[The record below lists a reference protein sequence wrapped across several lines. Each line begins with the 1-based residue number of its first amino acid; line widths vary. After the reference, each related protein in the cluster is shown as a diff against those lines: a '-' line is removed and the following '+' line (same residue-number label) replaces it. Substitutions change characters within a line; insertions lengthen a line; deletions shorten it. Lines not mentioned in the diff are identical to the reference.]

1 MVLRGWNFPVARME
15 PKPMHDRRTRLRT
28 IEPVLI
34 AALIVGFA
42 LAVGVA
48 LGMLDAVVKDA
59 SSSLS
64 AIAAIGH

>member
-1 MVLRGWNFPVARME
+1 
-15 PKPMHDRRTRLRT
+15 MHDRRTRLRT

-42 LAVGVA
+42 LAVGIA

-59 SSSLS
+59 SSSL
-64 AIAAIGH
+64 AVIATIGS